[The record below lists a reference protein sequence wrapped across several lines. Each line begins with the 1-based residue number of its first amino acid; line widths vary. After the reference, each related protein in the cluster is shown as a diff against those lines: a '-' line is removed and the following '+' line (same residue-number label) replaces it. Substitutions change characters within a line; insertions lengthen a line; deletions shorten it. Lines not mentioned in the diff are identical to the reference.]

1 MASQVSSE
9 GFHQE
14 SGAMCR
20 VVKGIVFQAQ
30 GKGVQGSIRDSPGLL
45 PGPVEDGTIL
55 GSVKG
60 LVRLEPL
67 THSLGIFSNLL
78 LGGMDTIAYLGGF

>member
-1 MASQVSSE
+1 MGGGE
-9 GFHQE
+9 GN
-14 SGAMCR
+14 R
-20 VVKGIVFQAQ
+20 LQAQ
-30 GKGVQGSIRDSPGLL
+30 GKGVQGSLRDPPGLL
-45 PGPVEDGTIL
+45 PGPVEDGAIL